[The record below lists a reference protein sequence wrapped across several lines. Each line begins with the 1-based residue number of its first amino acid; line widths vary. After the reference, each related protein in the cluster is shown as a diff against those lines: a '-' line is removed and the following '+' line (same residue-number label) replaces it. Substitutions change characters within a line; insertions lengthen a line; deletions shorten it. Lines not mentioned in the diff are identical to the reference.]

1 MALSS
6 VVVFYLERIPYVCF
20 VLMAL
25 STVRVFYRSTAT
37 VASYNI
43 LHCSTHYVE
52 IGLLYIV
59 LVAALRVKR
68 TLFYGFDDDER
79 LAGVNRY

>member
-20 VLMAL
+20 VLMTI

-37 VASYNI
+37 VASYKYSI
-43 LHCSTHYVE
+43 LQYSLCGDRAFTFRCGGCIASKE
-52 IGLLYIV
+52 DFILWI
-59 LVAALRVKR
+59 
-68 TLFYGFDDDER
+68 
-79 LAGVNRY
+79 